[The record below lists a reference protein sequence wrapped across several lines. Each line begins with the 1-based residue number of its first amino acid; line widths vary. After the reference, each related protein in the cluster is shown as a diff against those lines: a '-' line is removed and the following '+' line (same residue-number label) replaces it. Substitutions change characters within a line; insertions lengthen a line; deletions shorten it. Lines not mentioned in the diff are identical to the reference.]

1 MQFISPFNTEETARI
16 AGRQALG
23 PLIDA
28 IRCTIADIVKDSEES
43 HSRLLMMTC
52 QDKEKPVEPVEID
65 TMATIQAEH
74 AEMLVNI
81 VVALD
86 EHRYYRG
93 NQAVRDWLFG
103 PSGPHDI
110 DELKAILVR
119 LDELE
124 TEVKENR
131 GQIYDA
137 FINLCDKL
145 DGPDE
150 PDTDIDTT
158 TKEARI
164 KALERLIT
172 NAQIDLY
179 KLRSDDN
186 GGPAGG

>member
-1 MQFISPFNTEETARI
+1 M

-28 IRCTIADIVKDSEES
+28 IRCTIADIVKDSEEA
-43 HSRLLMMTC
+43 HSRLLLLTC
-52 QDKEKPVEPVEID
+52 KETEPVEPVEID
-65 TMATIQAEH
+65 TMATANSEH

-110 DELKAILVR
+110 DELKAILIR

-124 TEVKENR
+124 IEVK
-131 GQIYDA
+131 
-137 FINLCDKL
+137 K
-145 DGPDE
+145 
-150 PDTDIDTT
+150 
-158 TKEARI
+158 
-164 KALERLIT
+164 
-172 NAQIDLY
+172 
-179 KLRSDDN
+179 
-186 GGPAGG
+186 